1 MKQKFQCPTDAEAYY
16 LGGSASA
23 HKDGVDNPSSL
34 SQSFTQCC
42 AKFGVEVPNDFIE
55 LAVKAMI
62 HLKENHRSNVLYN
75 LVKGL
80 GVMRQDKSD
89 TRFPMKVMPMGL
101 LEYMVN
107 FYTAEEMRKV
117 SGNVPCTLLLH
128 LLTFT

>member
-1 MKQKFQCPTDAEAYY
+1 MPKPTT
-16 LGGSASA
+16 LGALHQLIRMEWTTHLRSL
-23 HKDGVDNPSSL
+23 NPL
-34 SQSFTQCC
+34 HNV
-42 AKFGVEVPNDFIE
+42 VEVPNDFIE

-89 TRFPMKVMPMGL
+89 TRFPMIVMPMGL

-107 FYTAEEMRKV
+107 FYNAEEMRKV

-128 LLTFT
+128 